1 MPQINKIRIVNFSY
15 NDGNRFIPDELYDL
29 ASDKGEALNSLFNLN
44 NGGGKTVLVQ
54 LMMQPVHPRA
64 MAGGRRIEEYF
75 GRSTDHS
82 YILVEWNL
90 DDSDDKLLTGISI
103 AGSSSNNSDDNLRGN
118 TIRYYTFKT
127 VYENYPPSPYSI
139 ASLELSKNE
148 NGRYVPASFDYVR
161 EKAKNSRGLLEY
173 YSSDEGTKWTNML
186 AEYGIYRSEWETVI
200 EVLNKDEG
208 GLNQYFDEAKTSD
221 KLIAKFFIPAIEN
234 KMKSAVSNGTD
245 SSLETML
252 INYARRISE
261 KDEVIRERDI
271 NRRLIESLSQLE
283 TMSDDLYSQGER
295 LSDVIGEVCGFKAS
309 LGKKGA
315 AIESDLSGITSEIQS
330 IDGRISHIEHE
341 EKSKEYYEA
350 LDESGKADEAL
361 SKAREALEV
370 AKENARIK
378 KHEEDVL
385 LSAKL
390 YRQIKDAESE
400 ISALK
405 TLIEEK
411 ENDSEDA
418 EQIARLKYSVY
429 MKGTD
434 EAKALTTDISHKEN
448 SISEKTK
455 ELQSSEDNMKKAEAE
470 LTLAREKYNQANS
483 RFETSKENTDSRVAS
498 LNIAAVR
505 MLDGFYADKDIE
517 EEKKKRDEIQG
528 QLTLATSKIQNEIQG
543 LEKRKNEI
551 PGEKADAKIALER
564 LGTEKKDAEEK
575 LSEYNTQI
583 DELRKICG
591 KYCLDETAIFSERLE
606 SVLAEE
612 RELTSASIRKNEQ
625 DREILDERIKA
636 AREGHVHILPSI
648 MDYVASTGIMCQ
660 TGEEYISGL
669 LENGSITKE
678 KADEIMEGY
687 PEFVFS
693 LLFNNEK
700 ELKKLLSAGNVDWL
714 PAVVPLFTMEQ
725 INALMNGELETLS
738 YLAAY
743 DRSYFQDRD
752 GYLDR
757 LSHEKAVKEEQI
769 KRLQDRLTDCNNE
782 IMLAERFD
790 YTDSFHDEQ
799 EKTIQDL
806 SERITGTSEKI
817 KLLDKEL
824 ENINEELHAKN
835 QEFEQNRDKL
845 QEVSRWM
852 ESFAE
857 LVLMLSKET
866 EWYNKLQE
874 ASIARN
880 HAETEY
886 KKVLDDVNGIRTAK
900 VLLEKECEQS
910 KAVLA
915 RVNTV
920 LESVSGAKEAE
931 IIDGEL
937 EGLYSQYQ
945 TMVKSMSDDIEKLRI
960 NLEETQEK
968 KNSLEDELGT
978 YSCEKSEYEAV
989 QFTPDLLK
997 NAKKEAELSAEDMEK
1012 CQESYSESNAR
1023 AAYAKQ
1029 RLDQSLKALEEFE
1042 NNPLPMNEIGDD
1054 FKARI
1059 RSAKQDIAQLNEKSR
1074 NLINEKR
1081 ALDRIF
1087 DNVGDVLRN
1096 LQFGDT
1102 IKMVT
1107 LSDHPENQWD
1117 EIKRRLSDIRNEFA
1131 GNKNKLLRDIGT
1143 TVTEFKDIAL
1153 SEIVN
1158 KLGAIGDILDDP
1170 GMKGDRLYTVCES
1183 IGTMTASIEKIN
1195 SKIETDLKE
1204 IENDFGDIVDQCVT
1218 QGKRMYQDL
1227 RTIAASSKAHIF
1239 EGKPQTQ
1246 MVRMDLPE
1254 EKEISE
1260 EASRV
1265 SIKTEIEKGA
1275 GEIKELIK
1283 SGADDKQISK
1293 RARAIVSSERLL
1305 HKYIRQESIQIKVY
1319 KIDMN
1324 SANSVYKRW
1333 EDTLTQSSGAEKF
1346 VVFFSVV
1353 LTLMNYTRSAAGVV
1367 SRNVKSVLILDN
1379 PFGKI
1384 TSAHLLKPMF
1394 DIAKHF
1400 NVQLIC
1406 LSDINKSDVVGCFDC
1421 VIKLVI
1427 KTQNLSNFEI
1437 MTHEGNERIEH
1448 GYYKIMNGQ
1457 MSLF

>member
-29 ASDKGEALNSLFNLN
+29 STDKGEALNSLFNLN

-64 MAGGRRIEEYF
+64 MAGGRRIEDYF

-90 DDSDDKLLTGISI
+90 DGSDDKLLTGISI
-103 AGSSSNNSDDNLRGN
+103 AGSSSSNSDDSVRGN

-139 ASLELSKNE
+139 AALELSKNE

-173 YSSDEGTKWTNML
+173 YSSDEGAKWTNML

-200 EVLNKDEG
+200 EALNKDEG
-208 GLNQYFDEAKTSD
+208 GLNQYFDDAKTSD

-234 KMKSAVSNGTD
+234 KMKSAVSSGTD

-252 INYARRISE
+252 INYARKISE

-271 NRRLIESLSQLE
+271 NRKLIERLSQLG
-283 TMSDDLYSQGER
+283 TMSDDLYNEGER
-295 LSDVIGEVCGFKAS
+295 LGDVIGEVCGFKAS
-309 LGKKGA
+309 LGRRGA
-315 AIESDLSGITSEIQS
+315 VIDSELSGIEAEVQS
-330 IDGRISHIEHE
+330 IDGRIRHIEHE

-350 LDESGKADEAL
+350 HEEAGKADEAL
-361 SKAREALEV
+361 LKAQEALDD
-370 AKENARIK
+370 ARENARIK
-378 KHEEDVL
+378 KHEEDIL

-390 YRQIKDAESE
+390 YGEIRKAENE

-405 TLIEEK
+405 SLIEKK

-418 EQIARLKYSVY
+418 EQIGRLKYSVY
-429 MKGTD
+429 MKGTA
-434 EAKALTTDISHKEN
+434 EALALSDDISDKEN

-455 ELQSSEDNMKKAEAE
+455 ELQISENSLKKAEADM
-470 LTLAREKYNQANS
+470 TSAREKYNQAS
-483 RFETSKENTDSRVAS
+483 SHFESSKENTDSRVKS
-498 LNIAAVR
+498 LNIEAVR
-505 MLDGFYADKDIE
+505 RLDGFYADKEIE
-517 EEKKKRDEIQG
+517 EEKKSHADLQS
-528 QLTLATSKIQNEIQG
+528 QLTSAISKTQNEIQS
-543 LEKRKNEI
+543 LDKRKNEI
-551 PGEKADAKIALER
+551 PGEKADAKIILER
-564 LGTEKKDAEEK
+564 LGLEKKDAEEK
-575 LSEYNTQI
+575 LSEYNALL
-583 DELRKICG
+583 DNLRKTCE
-591 KYCLDETAIFSERLE
+591 KYSLDDTAIFSGRLG
-606 SVLAEE
+606 SVLIEE

-625 DREILDERIKA
+625 DRETLDERIKA
-636 AREGHVHILPSI
+636 AREGHVHILPSV
-648 MDYVASTGIMCQ
+648 MAYVISTGIRCQ

-669 LENGSITKE
+669 LENGSITKG
-678 KADEIMEGY
+678 KADEIMDKY

-693 LLFNNEK
+693 LLFDNEK
-700 ELKKLLSAGNVDWL
+700 ELKRLLSAGNVDWL

-725 INALMNGELETLS
+725 VNALMNGELEKLT

-743 DRSYFQDRD
+743 DRSYFEDRD
-752 GYLDR
+752 GYIGR
-757 LSHEKAVKEEQI
+757 LSQEMTAKEEQI
-769 KRLQDRLTDCNNE
+769 KRLQDRLADCSDD
-782 IMLAERFD
+782 LKLVDRFD
-790 YTDSFHDEQ
+790 YIDSFQDEQ
-799 EKTIQDL
+799 EKIIQDL
-806 SERITGTSEKI
+806 CEKISETSEKI
-817 KLLDKEL
+817 KALDKEL
-824 ENINEELHAKN
+824 EGINEEMSSKN
-835 QEFEQNRDKL
+835 EELEQNRSKL
-845 QEVSRWM
+845 QEVCIWM

-857 LVLMLSKET
+857 LSIMLSKET

-874 ASIARN
+874 ASVKRN
-880 HAETEY
+880 HAEAEY
-886 KKVLDDVNGIRTAK
+886 KKALDDVSSIQAAK
-900 VLLEKECEQS
+900 ELLEKECQQIES
-910 KAVLA
+910 ALA
-915 RVNTV
+915 RVNNI
-920 LESVSGAKEAE
+920 LENVSGAKETD
-931 IIDGEL
+931 IIDGDL

-945 TMVKSMSDDIEKLRI
+945 TMFKSMSDDIEKLR
-960 NLEETQEK
+960 LSLSDAQTK
-968 KNSLEDELGT
+968 KNLSEDELKT
-978 YSCEKSEYEAV
+978 YACEREEYEHV
-989 QFTPDLLK
+989 QFSPELLRT
-997 NAKKEAELSAEDMEK
+997 AKHYAELSAENMEK
-1012 CQESYSESNAR
+1012 CQTLYSECGAK
-1023 AAYAKQ
+1023 AASAKQ
-1029 RLDQSLKALEEFE
+1029 RLDQAFKVLEEFGG
-1042 NNPLPMNEIGDD
+1042 NPLPMNEIGED
-1054 FKARI
+1054 FRERI
-1059 RSAKQDIAQLNEKSR
+1059 RGSKQEIRQLNEKSQT
-1074 NLINEKR
+1074 LGGEKR
-1081 ALDRIF
+1081 VLERIF
-1087 DNVGDVLRN
+1087 DNVGDVLRD
-1096 LQFGDT
+1096 LQFGEV

-1107 LSDHPENQWD
+1107 LSDHPLEQWD
-1117 EIKRRLSDIRNEFA
+1117 QIKKRLTDVKNSFASD
-1131 GNKNKLLRDIGT
+1131 KDKLSRSISG
-1143 TVTEFKDIAL
+1143 TVTEFKNIAL
-1153 SEIVN
+1153 SEIVG
-1158 KLGAIGDILDDP
+1158 KLSAIGDMLDDS
-1170 GMKGDRLYTVCES
+1170 GIKGDRLYTVCES

-1204 IENDFGDIVDQCVT
+1204 IENDFNDIVDQCMT

-1227 RTIAASSKAHIF
+1227 RMIASSSRAHIF

-1265 SIKTEIEKGA
+1265 SIKTEIEQGA
-1275 GEIKELIK
+1275 NEIKQLII
-1283 SGADDKQISK
+1283 SGADDKQINK
-1293 RARAIVSSERLL
+1293 RARTIVSSERLL

-1367 SRNVKSVLILDN
+1367 SRNNKSVLILDN

-1427 KTQNLSNFEI
+1427 KSQSLSDFEI